1 MLGILFI
8 ASLSCPIG
16 CATFR
21 RGPVSEDVV
30 AARQLSMRG
39 MDAMQRKQWEEAE
52 ALFATAVETN
62 PSDERAHRR
71 YAETLW
77 QRGLRDS
84 AIEHME
90 QSLRLSGGDADLL
103 VQTGQM
109 YFQQGDLDRAWRHT
123 EEAIRTQRQFAG
135 AWALRGDIQRRQERM
150 GDAMASYHRAISYQ
164 PHYPHVQVALAEVYR
179 QQGRADR
186 ALATLDGLVEQ
197 YGAEQAPTHVLA
209 LKGQALKSL
218 GRFDDAVEVLARARN
233 QSEPSIDLLH
243 ELAEAQWYAGDAA
256 SAGLTIHTALIRN
269 PQHEPCQQLRNEI
282 QQHQRTLTAGLKR

>member
-1 MLGILFI
+1 MLGILFV
-8 ASLSCPIG
+8 ACLSCPLG

-21 RGPVSEDVV
+21 RSPVSEDVV
-30 AARQLSMRG
+30 AARQLSLRG
-39 MDAMQRKQWEEAE
+39 MDAMQRNRWEEAE

-90 QSLRLSGGDADLL
+90 QSLRLSGGDPDLL
-103 VQTGQM
+103 VETGQM

-123 EEAIRTQRQFAG
+123 EEAIRTQRQLAS
-135 AWALRGDIQRRQERM
+135 AWALRGDILRRQERID
-150 GDAMASYHRAISYQ
+150 DAMASYHRAMSYQ

-179 QQGRADR
+179 QQGRARR

-197 YGAEQAPTHVLA
+197 YGAEQTPTHVLA

-218 GRFDDAVEVLARARN
+218 GRFDDAVEVLTRARN

-269 PQHEPCQQLRNEI
+269 PHHKPCRRLGNEI
-282 QQHQRTLTAGLKR
+282 QERQRTLTAGLKR